1 MADDEAPEVDPRFDP
16 VFQRGYDPAVHAPVA
31 RRSVLRTPAAVPAP
45 LPEPAAAAPAVSAPV
60 SEAPPVLD
68 EEAED
73 APSRRNPWLLALL
86 LVSIAFLVIAGTFL
100 WAIGQRDIYSYSAQP
115 SAGELMLQQLWYQLP
130 PGLITAGLLGIVL
143 RIALGA
149 IKGRA

>member
-31 RRSVLRTPAAVPAP
+31 RRSVLRTPAP
-45 LPEPAAAAPAVSAPV
+45 LPEPAAAAVSA
-60 SEAPPVLD
+60 EAPPLL
-68 EEAED
+68 EEELED
-73 APSRRNPWLLALL
+73 APSHRNPWLLALL

-115 SAGELMLQQLWYQLP
+115 SAAELMLQQLWYQLP